1 MRSTSKILVEFFNWF
16 VNHEDLNAFK
26 GKTADEALAQFSDY
40 KKEMAET
47 EVKKQREREVARLLH
62 KEEQIQ
68 KSARKYEQL
77 KALMDEKIRRRS
89 ETIRMPRTKRQ
100 NPKKIDLLLNEL
112 QENQKIKSSENLEL
126 LNQWPERTPEYTEE
140 MVLKIKQKINKKETS
155 LVVLRQKLTELKNAS
170 FGQCS
175 TRNSLQSM
183 KLLSKIGERLR
194 EIEELKNLINKSKK
208 AE

>member
-100 NPKKIDLLLNEL
+100 NPKIDLLLNEL
-112 QENQKIKSSENLEL
+112 QEKQKIRFSENLEQS
-126 LNQWPERTPEYTEE
+126 NQWPERTPEYTEE
-140 MVLKIKQKINKKETS
+140 MVLKIKQK
-155 LVVLRQKLTELKNAS
+155 
-170 FGQCS
+170 S
-175 TRNSLQSM
+175 TKR
-183 KLLSKIGERLR
+183 KPRWWC
-194 EIEELKNLINKSKK
+194 
-208 AE
+208 